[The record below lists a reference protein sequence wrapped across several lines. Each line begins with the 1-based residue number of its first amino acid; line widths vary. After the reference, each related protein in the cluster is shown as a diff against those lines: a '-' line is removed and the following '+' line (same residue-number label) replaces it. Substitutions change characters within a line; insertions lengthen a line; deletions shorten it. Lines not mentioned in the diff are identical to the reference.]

1 MMKRLTALIIGA
13 FLAMLFAAPA
23 LAANTVIY
31 DNSVIEISDIDE
43 DWDPG
48 GTYKIISITF
58 VPGGSDDV
66 MVIKKGSGTAATFFY
81 ALSTDG
87 EPRVAYYFKEALN
100 PFLDFG
106 DCTLTGG
113 AKVILV
119 IDR

>member
-1 MMKRLTALIIGA
+1 MKRFTPLIIFGA
-13 FLAMLFAAPA
+13 LMALLFTTPAP
-23 LAANTVIY
+23 AANTVTY
-31 DNSVIEISDIDE
+31 DNSVIEISAIDE

-58 VPGGSDDV
+58 VPGAANDI

-87 EPRVAYYFKEALN
+87 EPRVSYYFKEALN

-106 DCTLTGG
+106 DCTLNAG